1 MVVLKNYGGFVM
13 RDMTLKLFAGSSNE
27 GLANEVAD
35 HLKMD
40 VGVSMAKN
48 FKDGETSVIIEES
61 VRGCDV
67 FLIQPTC
74 PPVNDNLMELL
85 ITIDALRRASAKRI
99 NAVLP
104 YYGYARQER
113 KSKARDPISAKLV
126 ANLITAAG
134 ADRLIT
140 MDLHAAAIQ
149 GFFDIPVDHLSA
161 GPILG
166 KYYREKGFDSE
177 IVVVSPDIG
186 GVARARSLAD
196 RLNCGIAIVDKR
208 RPEPGEA
215 EIMNIIG
222 KVKNRIVIMADDI
235 IDSGGTITLGAEA
248 LMEKGA
254 KEVHVCCTHALF
266 SGPAVERLKN
276 SCVKEVVVT
285 NTIPQIREDVAKCKK
300 IKVLS
305 VAALLGESIR
315 SINENLSVS
324 RLFD

>member
-1 MVVLKNYGGFVM
+1 M
-13 RDMTLKLFAGSSNE
+13 
-27 GLANEVAD
+27 
-35 HLKMD
+35 
-40 VGVSMAKN
+40 
-48 FKDGETSVIIEES
+48 
-61 VRGCDV
+61 
-67 FLIQPTC
+67 
-74 PPVNDNLMELL
+74 
-85 ITIDALRRASAKRI
+85 IDALKRASAKRI

-134 ADRLIT
+134 ANRLIT

-149 GFFDIPVDHLSA
+149 GFFDIPVDHLTA
-161 GPILG
+161 RPILSD
-166 KYYREKGFDSE
+166 YYLNKGFDEE

-186 GVARARSLAD
+186 GVTRARALAD

-208 RPEPGEA
+208 RPAPGEA

-222 KVKNRIVIMADDI
+222 RVKNRIVIMADDI

-254 KEVHVCCTHALF
+254 KEIHVCCSHALF

-276 SCVKEVVVT
+276 SCIKEVVVT
-285 NTIPQIREDVAKCKK
+285 NTIPQYHRPDVLACEK

-305 VAALLGESIR
+305 VADLLGDSIR
-315 SINENLSVS
+315 SINENLSIS